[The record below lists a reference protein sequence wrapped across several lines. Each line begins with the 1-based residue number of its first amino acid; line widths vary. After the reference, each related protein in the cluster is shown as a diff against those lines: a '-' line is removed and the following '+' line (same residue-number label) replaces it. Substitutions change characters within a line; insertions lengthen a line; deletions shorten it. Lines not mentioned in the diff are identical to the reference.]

1 MINVNTDFISG
12 KEIKETLGL
21 VRGSTIR
28 ARHVGRDILASL
40 KTIVGGEIKSYTDM
54 INKARDEA
62 VNRMNEEA
70 SKLGA
75 DAVVNVRFVTAE
87 VMQGAA
93 EVLAYG
99 TAVKLETK

>member
-40 KTIVGGEIKSYTDM
+40 KTFIGGEIKSYTAM
-54 INKARDEA
+54 INSAREQSLE
-62 VNRMNEEA
+62 RMNEEA
-70 SKLGA
+70 KKLDA
-75 DAVVNVRFVTAE
+75 DAVINVRFVTAE

-99 TAVKLETK
+99 TAVKFE